1 MRLADSILTTL
12 LVLMS
17 GTEGFTLRRASNT
30 FLNPFSQQRRQRVS
44 SVAAVPEVASFL
56 SDPFLTVSSA
66 MPTVAT
72 SPEPIHSAFSV
83 ATFLPQPFWL
93 LIILFPKQKITKQIM
108 GGLGTR
114 IELASRRRH

>member
-93 LIILFPKQKITKQIM
+93 LIILFPNKQKITKQIM
-108 GGLGTR
+108 GGLGK
-114 IELASRRRH
+114 